1 MAYYL
6 KGRYQDAQS
15 ALERGVIQKPNFVG
29 YHIALA
35 ATFAQLGRHADAKRS
50 AEKVLRL
57 NPFFEVGNWGTAFRN
72 PADRDKIIE
81 GLRKAG
87 LK

>member
-1 MAYYL
+1 
-6 KGRYQDAQS
+6 
-15 ALERGVIQKPNFVG
+15 LERGVIQRPNFVG
-29 YHIALA
+29 YHLGLA
-35 ATFAQLGRHADAKRS
+35 ATFAQLGHHADAKRS
-50 AEKVLRL
+50 AEKVLQL
-57 NPFFEVGNWGTAFRN
+57 NPFFEVGNWGTGFRN